1 MNENKTALLIAF
13 AIVIVLLVLIGSGLM
28 LGGMPSEGMMGT
40 GTLVGFNWMW
50 LPFLLLLIL
59 TGILLW
65 IMFGKRK

>member
-13 AIVIVLLVLIGSGLM
+13 VIVIVLLVFMGSGLM
-28 LGGMPSEGMMGT
+28 LGDMPSGGMMGT
-40 GTLVGFNWMW
+40 GSLVGFNWMW